1 MMSTVASSPS
11 LLWVLNIFSD
21 NDSAQ
26 PHTDTII
33 ISLNFN
39 CLHVFLTDIISRL
52 YQNEIVDIHDKALKG
67 LNRLKILDISQ
78 NKLINAP
85 TLSYVQNTLE
95 ELN

>member
-1 MMSTVASSPS
+1 MFS
-11 LLWVLNIFSD
+11 LQIL
-21 NDSAQ
+21 
-26 PHTDTII
+26 
-33 ISLNFN
+33 
-39 CLHVFLTDIISRL
+39 RL

-95 ELN
+95 ELNLSWNRIGYISDIFWFV